1 MVKMIGS
8 VHFLM
13 SSEPYQFTSLDE
25 IQTMSSVI
33 LMRDNIWAR
42 MRFSC
47 ENFAP
52 SASVEVCREITLFIR
67 RMNREFCANFCLRR
81 NSKTVANFS
90 FHEREAAKS
99 EIVNSLVCDNNY
111 CKGDLNQ
118 DKQQTRLEPI
128 SKLNPYGSLWNIK
141 LNPDQF

>member
-1 MVKMIGS
+1 MIGS

-13 SSEPYQFTSLDE
+13 SSEPYQFTCLDE

-33 LMRDNIWAR
+33 LMRDILTSEQ
-42 MRFSC
+42 RFLSC

-52 SASVEVCREITLFIR
+52 SRRVLKFVGKITLFIR
-67 RMNREFCANFCLRR
+67 RMNEEFCANFCLRR

-99 EIVNSLVCDNNY
+99 
-111 CKGDLNQ
+111 
-118 DKQQTRLEPI
+118 
-128 SKLNPYGSLWNIK
+128 
-141 LNPDQF
+141 